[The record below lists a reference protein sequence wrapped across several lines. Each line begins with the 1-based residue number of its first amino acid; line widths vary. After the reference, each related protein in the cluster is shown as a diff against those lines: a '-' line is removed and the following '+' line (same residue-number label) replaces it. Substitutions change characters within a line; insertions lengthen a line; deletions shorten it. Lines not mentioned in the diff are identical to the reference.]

1 MKRTSTSIRTRIS
14 INLTKAN
21 TKFYLNLG
29 YNGRESCLYV
39 NKTENCKFK
48 PHDKIP

>member
-21 TKFYLNLG
+21 TKSYLNLG
-29 YNGRESCLYV
+29 YNGRASCLYV

-48 PHDKIP
+48 PHDEIP